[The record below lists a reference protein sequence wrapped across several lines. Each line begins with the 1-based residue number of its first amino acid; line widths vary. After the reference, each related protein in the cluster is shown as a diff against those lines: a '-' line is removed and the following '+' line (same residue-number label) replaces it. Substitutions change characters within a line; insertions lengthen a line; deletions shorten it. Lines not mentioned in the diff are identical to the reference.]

1 MKQFLK
7 NHGLWILFAAA
18 VIAVAMACMSYFSNT
33 SSPLSN
39 LAGTLASP
47 FRAVYSAVTGWVED
61 KQAYFADVKALEE
74 ENAELKQQIAQ
85 MEADVRQAESDRAEN
100 DRLLEKIAQLR
111 LVDRAKCYLIE
122 HKGCTEADA
131 HRLIEKQAMDTRRS
145 RGEVARE
152 ILEEAESSDSG

>member
-47 FRAVYSAVTGWVED
+47 FR
-61 KQAYFADVKALEE
+61 
-74 ENAELKQQIAQ
+74 
-85 MEADVRQAESDRAEN
+85 
-100 DRLLEKIAQLR
+100 
-111 LVDRAKCYLIE
+111 
-122 HKGCTEADA
+122 
-131 HRLIEKQAMDTRRS
+131 
-145 RGEVARE
+145 
-152 ILEEAESSDSG
+152 

>member
-74 ENAELKQQIAQ
+74 ELGHIIYTSPLTQYNGALGAALFAYQKYLKEQ
-85 MEADVRQAESDRAEN
+85 
-100 DRLLEKIAQLR
+100 
-111 LVDRAKCYLIE
+111 
-122 HKGCTEADA
+122 KG
-131 HRLIEKQAMDTRRS
+131 
-145 RGEVARE
+145 
-152 ILEEAESSDSG
+152 